1 MSKNI
6 PKVLIFGQSFNKNTG
21 GGITL
26 SNLFDRWPIDKIAVA
41 NIGHGMRSIDY
52 SVCVNYYLLGNDE
65 YKWVFPFNK
74 LQRQFESGKMSINKN
89 IITSNQKTLHPG
101 STPSNI
107 RKIFIESIFFP
118 FLNYMGFSPVM
129 SKLVLSAPFK
139 IWLDNYLPDVIYV
152 QVSNLESINFSLALK
167 AYLKKP
173 IILHMMDDWPAV
185 ISSKGPLKNYW
196 NNKIDRRLK
205 KLLNSCSLLMSISDA
220 MTDEYQQRFGMKFT
234 AFHNPINIENWLP
247 FSKNN
252 WEINKNR
259 DFKILYTGRIGTAN
273 TDSIKKIA
281 IAIDRLCSEGFKI
294 YLDIYSPNIDTDH
307 AKGLKVFKGVNLKNI
322 VPHNNI
328 PALLPQYDL
337 LVLPLDFDKK
347 SVRFARL
354 SMPTK
359 ASEFM
364 ISGTPILVFAPQQ
377 TALAKYAAKQKWA
390 FLVTDT
396 DEATII
402 NAFKELYNNEVLRA
416 ELGNK
421 AKALAIETE
430 DAQIIR
436 ENFKNAI
443 CSV

>member
-1 MSKNI
+1 MNKNL

-26 SNLFDRWPIDKIAVA
+26 SNLFDGWPKDRIAVA
-41 NIGHGMRSIDY
+41 NIGHGMRDIDF
-52 SVCVNYYLLGNDE
+52 SVCVNYYLLGKDE

-74 LQRQFESGKMSINKN
+74 LQRQFESGIISINNK
-89 IITSNQKTLHPG
+89 IIPSIQKPGHPG
-101 STPSNI
+101 SAPLHI
-107 RKIFIESIFFP
+107 RKIFIERVFFP
-118 FLNYMGFSPVM
+118 FLHYMGFSPVM
-129 SKLVLSAPFK
+129 SKLILSPSLK
-139 IWLDNYLPDVIYV
+139 IWLDNYMPDVIYV
-152 QVSNLESINFSLALK
+152 QVSNLESIKFVLALK

-173 IILHMMDDWPAV
+173 IILHMMDDWPSV

-196 NNKIDRRLK
+196 NNKIDKELK
-205 KLLNSCSLLMSISDA
+205 NLLNSCSLLMSISDA
-220 MTDEYQQRFGMKFT
+220 MTDEYQQRFGLKFT
-234 AFHNPINIENWLP
+234 SFHNPINICDWLP

-252 WEINKNR
+252 WKVNIEK

-281 IAIDRLCSEGFKI
+281 IAIDRLSTQGFKI
-294 YLDIYSPNIDTDH
+294 SLDIYSPNIDTDH
-307 AKGLKVFKGVNLKNI
+307 AKRLKIFKGVNLKNI

-347 SVRFARL
+347 SVKFARL

-377 TALAKYAAKQKWA
+377 TALAKYAANQKWA
-390 FLVTDT
+390 YLVTDT
-396 DEATII
+396 AEATIV
-402 NAFKELYNNEVLRA
+402 NAFKVLFSNEILRA

-430 DAQIIR
+430 DAQMIR